1 MKKFRFYALLSIFVV
16 FVLSSCN
23 NYFNE
28 TAYYADVNTPVS
40 SESTKTITITATSEE
55 NIVNFAAPSASARTL
70 LPAAIGASD
79 LKFYIGAKKAGDSV
93 YGTFAEVTFTATGGS
108 TTTGTITATYDLASY
123 EFKLYA
129 LPSATT
135 VAENQLSDSTL
146 KGLAILAAYAAA
158 DLRYNDSVNFYLSS
172 NSLTNNGTFD
182 IGITS
187 SWQIPTGY
195 SVKVGVYGV
204 DTNTLVYPSDA
215 TGEREIST
223 GGAKINAIGASSFKN
238 ETGMAPG
245 NYNLV
250 IKIIASPTR
259 TYTYSESLIILPGR
273 KTGGTIDLPNII
285 DYPPTQPASFIAG
298 YAKPLTSDQ
307 DYYTVDFAWTDTSY
321 CERGFQLEILLAD
334 KDQNTFFT
342 TPKTDK
348 EWDDL
353 MNTTLSLD
361 ATKKAASKTDWRNG
375 FDTNLL
381 VLNKKNFQTYVNTIT
396 DGTGSL
402 YMNGKHLSMKF
413 PLEHRFVARIC
424 AENDVGQSAYTYL
437 DLHQNTTTAC
447 TAGTEL
453 KNGLGYTTLTPQTT
467 SSAVSLASGCAKFDD
482 DVTSI
487 NLYRI
492 KYYLSGGT
500 FADAAET
507 LTAAEMPNIITY
519 HSQHNAMDMDSGSP
533 KAEAS
538 TSKTAIL
545 TPNSKAATTSPVASA
560 VNVTKNTYLDT
571 TGTEQTEK
579 YLQLKNGDLY
589 WLKWTIDSAGGSDY
603 PTTETTID
611 TKKYNTP
618 NVYTGYE
625 NLQLFAIYN
634 ETTDVVAGVEIE
646 NATSF
651 ELGKKDILIRLNKSG
666 GADVTGTHIK
676 NPEDPATY
684 KLSDIKNDGVLDISS
699 SGENAVREILLTK
712 NTTTCYAYDNMH
724 LIVTRNVDNVV
735 QVDQDIDPTS
745 SGWKIDVSKYKTG
758 KYVFAIT
765 ASTRNM
771 PNVTYRINS
780 IINITQ

>member
-70 LPAAIGASD
+70 LPATIGASD

-93 YGTFAEVTFTATGGS
+93 YGTFAEVTFTATGAS

-204 DTNTLVYPSDA
+204 DTNTLVYPSSA
-215 TGEREIST
+215 AGEREIST
-223 GGAKINAIGASSFKN
+223 GGDKIKATGDSSFKN
-238 ETGMAPG
+238 LDGMTPG

-250 IKIIASPTR
+250 IKIISPAKK

-273 KTGGTIDLPNII
+273 KTEGTIDLPNII

-321 CERGFQLEILLAD
+321 CERGFRLEILLAD

-342 TPKTDK
+342 TPKTDD
-348 EWDDL
+348 EWNTL

-361 ATKKAASKTDWRNG
+361 ATKKAESTTYWRNG

-381 VLNKKNFQTYVNTIT
+381 VLNKSNFQTYVNTIT

-437 DLHQNTTTAC
+437 DLHKDATTAC

-467 SSAVSLASGCAKFDD
+467 STAVPLAGGCAKFDD

-492 KYYLSGGT
+492 KYYLSNGT
-500 FADAAET
+500 FADAEGT

-519 HSQHNAMDMDSGSP
+519 HSQHNAMVDGKL

-545 TPNSKAATTSPVASA
+545 TPNSKAATAADAGDGVTA
-560 VNVTKNTYLDT
+560 TKNTYLDT
-571 TGTEQTEK
+571 TGKEQKDK

-618 NVYTGYE
+618 SVYTGYE

-666 GADVTGTHIK
+666 GDDVTSTYITGSGT
-676 NPEDPATY
+676 PTTY
-684 KLSDIKNDGVLDISS
+684 KLSDITDDGVLTISS
-699 SGENAVREILLTK
+699 ANENAVREILLTK

-724 LIVTRNVDNVV
+724 LIVTRNVDNAVL
-735 QVDQDIDPTS
+735 VDQDIDPTS
-745 SGWKIDVSKYKTG
+745 SGWKINVSNYRTG

>member
-1 MKKFRFYALLSIFVV
+1 
-16 FVLSSCN
+16 
-23 NYFNE
+23 
-28 TAYYADVNTPVS
+28 
-40 SESTKTITITATSEE
+40 
-55 NIVNFAAPSASARTL
+55 
-70 LPAAIGASD
+70 
-79 LKFYIGAKKAGDSV
+79 
-93 YGTFAEVTFTATGGS
+93 
-108 TTTGTITATYDLASY
+108 
-123 EFKLYA
+123 
-129 LPSATT
+129 
-135 VAENQLSDSTL
+135 
-146 KGLAILAAYAAA
+146 
-158 DLRYNDSVNFYLSS
+158 
-172 NSLTNNGTFD
+172 
-182 IGITS
+182 
-187 SWQIPTGY
+187 
-195 SVKVGVYGV
+195 
-204 DTNTLVYPSDA
+204 
-215 TGEREIST
+215 
-223 GGAKINAIGASSFKN
+223 
-238 ETGMAPG
+238 MAPG

-285 DYPPTQPASFIAG
+285 DYRPTQPASFIAG

-321 CERGFQLEILLAD
+321 CERGFRLEILLAD
-334 KDQNTFFT
+334 KDQNTFFV
-342 TPKTDK
+342 TPKTDA

-361 ATKKAASKTDWRNG
+361 AAKKQASTTDWRNG

-381 VLNKKNFQTYVNTIT
+381 VLNKSNFQTYVNTIT

-424 AENDVGQSAYTYL
+424 AENDVGKSAYTYL
-437 DLHQNTTTAC
+437 DLHKDATTAC

-453 KNGLGYTTLTPQTT
+453 TNGLGYTTLTPQTS
-467 SSAVSLASGCAKFDD
+467 SSAVYLAGGCAKFDD

-500 FADAAET
+500 FADAAGT
-507 LTAAEMPNIITY
+507 LAATEMPNIITY
-519 HSQHNAMDMDSGSP
+519 HSQHNTMDSGSP

-545 TPNSKAATTSPVASA
+545 TPNSKAATTSPVAPA

-651 ELGKKDILIRLNKSG
+651 ELAKEDILIRLNKSG
-666 GADVTGTHIK
+666 GDDVTGTYMTGSG
-676 NPEDPATY
+676 DPATF
-684 KLSDIKNDGVLDISS
+684 KLSDITNDGVLNISS

-735 QVDQDIDPTS
+735 LVDQDIDPTS
-745 SGWKIDVSKYKTG
+745 SGWKINVSNYRTG

>member
-70 LPAAIGASD
+70 LPATIGASD

-93 YGTFAEVTFTATGGS
+93 YGTFAEVTFTATGAS

-129 LPSATT
+129 LPSTTT
-135 VAENQLSDSTL
+135 VADNQLSDSTL

-187 SWQIPTGY
+187 SWQIPAGY

-223 GGAKINAIGASSFKN
+223 GGAKINATGASSFKN

-273 KTGGTIDLPNII
+273 KTVGTIDLPNII
-285 DYPPTQPASFIAG
+285 DYRPTQPASFIAG

-342 TPKTDK
+342 TPKTDE

-361 ATKKAASKTDWRNG
+361 AAKKQASTTDWRNG

-381 VLNKKNFQTYVNTIT
+381 VLNKSNFQTYVNTIT
-396 DGTGSL
+396 D
-402 YMNGKHLSMKF
+402 
-413 PLEHRFVARIC
+413 
-424 AENDVGQSAYTYL
+424 
-437 DLHQNTTTAC
+437 
-447 TAGTEL
+447 
-453 KNGLGYTTLTPQTT
+453 
-467 SSAVSLASGCAKFDD
+467 
-482 DVTSI
+482 
-487 NLYRI
+487 
-492 KYYLSGGT
+492 
-500 FADAAET
+500 
-507 LTAAEMPNIITY
+507 
-519 HSQHNAMDMDSGSP
+519 
-533 KAEAS
+533 
-538 TSKTAIL
+538 
-545 TPNSKAATTSPVASA
+545 
-560 VNVTKNTYLDT
+560 
-571 TGTEQTEK
+571 
-579 YLQLKNGDLY
+579 
-589 WLKWTIDSAGGSDY
+589 
-603 PTTETTID
+603 
-611 TKKYNTP
+611 
-618 NVYTGYE
+618 
-625 NLQLFAIYN
+625 
-634 ETTDVVAGVEIE
+634 
-646 NATSF
+646 
-651 ELGKKDILIRLNKSG
+651 
-666 GADVTGTHIK
+666 
-676 NPEDPATY
+676 
-684 KLSDIKNDGVLDISS
+684 
-699 SGENAVREILLTK
+699 
-712 NTTTCYAYDNMH
+712 
-724 LIVTRNVDNVV
+724 
-735 QVDQDIDPTS
+735 
-745 SGWKIDVSKYKTG
+745 
-758 KYVFAIT
+758 
-765 ASTRNM
+765 
-771 PNVTYRINS
+771 
-780 IINITQ
+780 

>member
-93 YGTFAEVTFTATGGS
+93 YGTFAEVTFTATGAS

-129 LPSATT
+129 LPSGTT

-223 GGAKINAIGASSFKN
+223 GGAKINATGASSFKN

-250 IKIIASPTR
+250 IKIISPATM

-273 KTGGTIDLPNII
+273 KTVGTIDLPNII

-342 TPKTDK
+342 TPKTDE
-348 EWDDL
+348 EWNTL

-361 ATKKAASKTDWRNG
+361 ATKKQASTTDWRNG

-437 DLHQNTTTAC
+437 DLHQTKTTAC
-447 TAGTEL
+447 TAGTKIE
-453 KNGLGYTTLTPQTT
+453 NGLGYTALTPQTT
-467 SSAVSLASGCAKFDD
+467 SSEVSLASGCAKFDD

-500 FADAAET
+500 FADAAGT
-507 LTAAEMPNIITY
+507 LAATAMPNIITY
-519 HSQHNAMDMDSGSP
+519 HSQHNDMDSGSP

-571 TGTEQTEK
+571 TGTEQTEQ

-589 WLKWTIDSAGGSDY
+589 WLKWTIDSAGGTDY
-603 PTTETTID
+603 PTTEKTIE
-611 TKKYNTP
+611 TKKYNIP

-651 ELGKKDILIRLNKSG
+651 ELAKKDILIRLNKSG
-666 GADVTGTHIK
+666 GDEVTGTYMTGSGT
-676 NPEDPATY
+676 PTTY
-684 KLSDIKNDGVLDISS
+684 KLSDIPNDGVLNISS
-699 SGENAVREILLTK
+699 SSEKAVREILLTK

-735 QVDQDIDPTS
+735 LVDQDIDPTS
-745 SGWKIDVSKYKTG
+745 SGWKINVSNYRTG

>member
-28 TAYYADVNTPVS
+28 TAYYAHVNTPVS

-93 YGTFAEVTFTATGGS
+93 YGTFAEVTFTATGSS

-129 LPSATT
+129 LPSATP

-187 SWQIPTGY
+187 SWQIPAGY

-204 DTNTLVYPSDA
+204 DTNTLVYPSSA
-215 TGEREIST
+215 AGEREIST
-223 GGAKINAIGASSFKN
+223 GGEQIKATGDSSFKN
-238 ETGMAPG
+238 LDGMAPG

-250 IKIIASPTR
+250 IKIIASAKM

-273 KTGGTIDLPNII
+273 KTEGTIELPNII

-321 CERGFQLEILLAD
+321 CERGFRLEILLAD

-361 ATKKAASKTDWRNG
+361 ANKKAESPTDWRNG

-437 DLHQNTTTAC
+437 DLHQNATTAC
-447 TAGTEL
+447 TAGTKIE
-453 KNGLGYTTLTPQTT
+453 KGLGYTDLTPQTT
-467 SSAVSLASGCAKFDD
+467 STEVSLASGCSKFDE

-507 LTAAEMPNIITY
+507 LAATAMPNIITY
-519 HSQHNAMDMDSGSP
+519 HSQHNAMVDGKL
-533 KAEAS
+533 KADAS

-545 TPNSKAATTSPVASA
+545 TPNSKAATTSPVAPA

-571 TGTEQTEK
+571 TGTEQK
-579 YLQLKNGDLY
+579 DKCLQLKNGDLY

-618 NVYTGYE
+618 SVYTGYE

-666 GADVTGTHIK
+666 GDEVTGTYMK
-676 NPEDPATY
+676 GSGDPATF
-684 KLSDIKNDGVLDISS
+684 KLSDITNDGVLNISS

-735 QVDQDIDPTS
+735 LVDQDIDPTS
-745 SGWKIDVSKYKTG
+745 SGWKINVSNYRTG

>member
-70 LPAAIGASD
+70 LPATIGASD

-93 YGTFAEVTFTATGGS
+93 YGTFDDVTFTATGSS

-129 LPSATT
+129 LPSGTT

-223 GGAKINAIGASSFKN
+223 GGAKINATGASSFKN

-250 IKIIASPTR
+250 IKIIAPATK

-273 KTGGTIDLPNII
+273 KTVGTIDLPNII

-342 TPKTDK
+342 TPKTDE

-361 ATKKAASKTDWRNG
+361 AAKKAASTTNWRNG

-381 VLNKKNFQTYVNTIT
+381 VLNKSNFQTYVNTIT

-424 AENDVGQSAYTYL
+424 AENDVGKSSYTYL
-437 DLHQNTTTAC
+437 DLHKDATTAC
-447 TAGTEL
+447 TAGTKIE
-453 KNGLGYTTLTPQTT
+453 NGLGYTALTPQTS

-500 FADAAET
+500 FADAAGT

-519 HSQHNAMDMDSGSP
+519 HSQHNAMDSGKP

-545 TPNSKAATTSPVASA
+545 TPNSKAATTSPAAAA

-571 TGTEQTEK
+571 TGTEQTDI

-589 WLKWTIDSAGGSDY
+589 WLKWTIDSAGGTDY
-603 PTTETTID
+603 PTTEKTID

-651 ELGKKDILIRLNKSG
+651 ELAKEDILIRLNKSG
-666 GADVTGTHIK
+666 GDDVTSTYMTASGT
-676 NPEDPATY
+676 PTTY
-684 KLSDIKNDGVLDISS
+684 KLSDITDDGVLTISS
-699 SGENAVREILLTK
+699 ANENAVREIVLTK

-724 LIVTRNVDNVV
+724 LTVTRNVDNVV
-735 QVDQDIDPTS
+735 LVDQDIDPTS
-745 SGWKIDVSKYKTG
+745 SGWKINVSNYRTG

>member
-70 LPAAIGASD
+70 LPATIGASD

-93 YGTFAEVTFTATGGS
+93 YGTFAEVTFTATGAS

-129 LPSATT
+129 LPSATP

-187 SWQIPTGY
+187 SWQIPAGY

-204 DTNTLVYPSDA
+204 DTNTLVYPSSA
-215 TGEREIST
+215 AGEREIST
-223 GGAKINAIGASSFKN
+223 GGEQIKATGDSSFKN
-238 ETGMAPG
+238 LDGMAPG

-250 IKIIASPTR
+250 IKIIASAKM

-273 KTGGTIDLPNII
+273 KTEGTIELPNII

-342 TPKTDK
+342 TPKTDE
-348 EWDDL
+348 EWNTL

-361 ATKKAASKTDWRNG
+361 ATKKQASTTDWRNG

-381 VLNKKNFQTYVNTIT
+381 VLNKSNFQTYVNTIT

-437 DLHQNTTTAC
+437 DLHQNATTAC
-447 TAGTEL
+447 TAGTKIE
-453 KNGLGYTTLTPQTT
+453 KGLGYTDLTPQTT
-467 SSAVSLASGCAKFDD
+467 SSEVPLAGGCAKFDD

-500 FADAAET
+500 FADAEGT
-507 LTAAEMPNIITY
+507 LTAAKMPNIITY
-519 HSQHNAMDMDSGSP
+519 HSQHNAMVDGKL

-545 TPNSKAATTSPVASA
+545 TPNSKAATAADAGDA
-560 VNVTKNTYLDT
+560 VTVTKNTYFDT
-571 TGTEQTEK
+571 TGAEQK
-579 YLQLKNGDLY
+579 DIYLQLKNGDLY

-618 NVYTGYE
+618 SVYTGYE

-666 GADVTGTHIK
+666 GDEVTGTYMTGSG
-676 NPEDPATY
+676 DPATF
-684 KLSDIKNDGVLDISS
+684 KLSDIKNDGVLNISS
-699 SGENAVREILLTK
+699 SGEKAVREILLTK

-735 QVDQDIDPTS
+735 LVDQDIDPTS
-745 SGWKIDVSKYKTG
+745 SGWKINVSNYRTG

>member
-93 YGTFAEVTFTATGGS
+93 YGTFAEVTFTATGAS

-129 LPSATT
+129 LPSGTT

-223 GGAKINAIGASSFKN
+223 GGATIKATGASSFKN

-250 IKIIASPTR
+250 IKIISPATM

-273 KTGGTIDLPNII
+273 KTVGTIDLPNII

-321 CERGFQLEILLAD
+321 CERGFRLEILLAD

-342 TPKTDK
+342 TPKTDE
-348 EWDDL
+348 EWKAL
-353 MNTTLSLD
+353 MDTTLSLD
-361 ATKKAASKTDWRNG
+361 AAKTQASTTDWRNG

-381 VLNKKNFQTYVNTIT
+381 VLNKSNFQTYVNTIT

-437 DLHQNTTTAC
+437 DLHQNATTAC
-447 TAGTEL
+447 TAGTKIE
-453 KNGLGYTTLTPQTT
+453 KGLGYTDLTPQTT
-467 SSAVSLASGCAKFDD
+467 STAVPLAGGCAKFDD

-507 LTAAEMPNIITY
+507 LAATAMPNIITY
-519 HSQHNAMDMDSGSP
+519 HSQHNAMVDGKL

-545 TPNSKAATTSPVASA
+545 TPNSKAATTSPVAPA

-571 TGTEQTEK
+571 TGAEQK
-579 YLQLKNGDLY
+579 DIYLQLKNGDLY

-618 NVYTGYE
+618 SVYTGYE

-651 ELGKKDILIRLNKSG
+651 ELAKEDILIRLNKSG
-666 GADVTGTHIK
+666 GDEVTGTYMTGSG
-676 NPEDPATY
+676 DPATF
-684 KLSDIKNDGVLDISS
+684 KLSDITNDGVLNISS
-699 SGENAVREILLTK
+699 SSEKAVREIILTK

-735 QVDQDIDPTS
+735 LVDQDIDPTS
-745 SGWKIDVSKYKTG
+745 SGWKINVSNYRTG

>member
-79 LKFYIGAKKAGDSV
+79 LQFYIGAKKAGDSV
-93 YGTFAEVTFTATGGS
+93 YGTFVKVTFTATGSS

-129 LPSATT
+129 LPSATP

-146 KGLAILAAYAAA
+146 NGLAILAAYAAA

-172 NSLTNNGTFD
+172 NSLNNNGTFD

-223 GGAKINAIGASSFKN
+223 GGAKINATGASSFKN

-321 CERGFQLEILLAD
+321 CERGFRLEILLAD

-342 TPKTDK
+342 TPKTDE
-348 EWDDL
+348 EWKDL
-353 MNTTLSLD
+353 MDTTLSLHS
-361 ATKKAASKTDWRNG
+361 AKKAASTTDWKNG

-381 VLNKKNFQTYVNTIT
+381 VLNKSNFQTYVNTIT

-437 DLHQNTTTAC
+437 DLHQTATTAC

-453 KNGLGYTTLTPQTT
+453 TNGLGYTTLTPQTS
-467 SSAVSLASGCAKFDD
+467 SSAVSLASGCSKFDD

-492 KYYLSGGT
+492 KYYLSNGT
-500 FADAAET
+500 FADAEGT
-507 LTAAEMPNIITY
+507 LAATAMPNIITY
-519 HSQHNAMDMDSGSP
+519 HSQHNAMDSGSP

-545 TPNSKAATTSPVASA
+545 TPNSKAATAVDAGDA

-571 TGTEQTEK
+571 TGTEQKDK

-611 TKKYNTP
+611 SKKYNTP

-634 ETTDVVAGVEIE
+634 EKTDVVAGVEIE

-651 ELGKKDILIRLNKSG
+651 ELAKEDILIRLNKSG
-666 GADVTGTHIK
+666 GDDVTSTYLTGSGT
-676 NPEDPATY
+676 PTTF
-684 KLSDIKNDGVLDISS
+684 KLSDITNDGVLNISS

-735 QVDQDIDPTS
+735 LVDQDIDPTS
-745 SGWKIDVSKYKTG
+745 SGWKINVSNYRTG

>member
-70 LPAAIGASD
+70 LPATIGASD
-79 LKFYIGAKKAGDSV
+79 LQFYIGAKKAGDSV
-93 YGTFAEVTFTATGGS
+93 YGTFAKVTFAPKDAS

-223 GGAKINAIGASSFKN
+223 GGAEINATGASSFKN

-342 TPKTDK
+342 TPKTDE
-348 EWDDL
+348 EWNTL

-361 ATKKAASKTDWRNG
+361 AAKKQASTTDWRNG

-381 VLNKKNFQTYVNTIT
+381 VLNKSNFQTYVNTIT

-424 AENDVGQSAYTYL
+424 AENDVGKSAYTYL
-437 DLHQNTTTAC
+437 DLHQTKTTAC
-447 TAGTEL
+447 TAGTKIE
-453 KNGLGYTTLTPQTT
+453 NGLGYTALTPQT
-467 SSAVSLASGCAKFDD
+467 SSSEVSLASGCAKFDD

-507 LTAAEMPNIITY
+507 LAATAMPNIITY
-519 HSQHNAMDMDSGSP
+519 HSQHNAMVDGKL

-545 TPNSKAATTSPVASA
+545 TPNSKAATTSPVAPA

-571 TGTEQTEK
+571 TGTEQTDK

-603 PTTETTID
+603 PTTASTEAPT
-611 TKKYNTP
+611 YNIP

-666 GADVTGTHIK
+666 GDEVTGTYMTGSG
-676 NPEDPATY
+676 EPATF
-684 KLSDIKNDGVLDISS
+684 KLSDITNDGVLNISS

-735 QVDQDIDPTS
+735 LVDQDIDPTS
-745 SGWKIDVSKYKTG
+745 SGWKINVSNYRTG

>member
-70 LPAAIGASD
+70 LPATIGASD

-93 YGTFAEVTFTATGGS
+93 YGTFVEVTFTATGSS

-129 LPSATT
+129 LPSATP

-204 DTNTLVYPSDA
+204 DTNTLVYPSSA
-215 TGEREIST
+215 AGEREIST
-223 GGAKINAIGASSFKN
+223 GGEQIKATGDSSFKN
-238 ETGMAPG
+238 LDGMAPG

-250 IKIIASPTR
+250 IKIIASAKM

-273 KTGGTIDLPNII
+273 KTEGTIELPNII

-321 CERGFQLEILLAD
+321 CERGFRLEILLAD

-342 TPKTDK
+342 TPKTDD
-348 EWDDL
+348 EWNTL

-361 ATKKAASKTDWRNG
+361 ANKKAESPTDWRNG

-381 VLNKKNFQTYVNTIT
+381 VLDKSNFQTYVNTIT

-437 DLHQNTTTAC
+437 DLHQDKTTAC
-447 TAGTEL
+447 TAGTKIE
-453 KNGLGYTTLTPQTT
+453 NGLGYTALTPQTS
-467 SSAVSLASGCAKFDD
+467 SSAVPLASGCAKFDD

-500 FADAAET
+500 FADAAGT
-507 LTAAEMPNIITY
+507 LAATAMPNIITY
-519 HSQHNAMDMDSGSP
+519 HSQHNAIDSGSP

-571 TGTEQTEK
+571 TGTKQTDK

-611 TKKYNTP
+611 TKKYNIP

-634 ETTDVVAGVEIE
+634 EKTDVVAGVEIE

-651 ELGKKDILIRLNKSG
+651 ELAKKDILIRLNKSG
-666 GADVTGTHIK
+666 GDDVTSTYMTGSGT
-676 NPEDPATY
+676 PTTY
-684 KLSDIKNDGVLDISS
+684 KLSDIPNDGVLNISS
-699 SGENAVREILLTK
+699 SSENAVREILLTK

-735 QVDQDIDPTS
+735 LVDQDIDPTS
-745 SGWKIDVSKYKTG
+745 SGWKINVSNYRTG

>member
-1 MKKFRFYALLSIFVV
+1 MKKIRFYALLSIFVV

-93 YGTFAEVTFTATGGS
+93 YGTFAEVTFTATGAS

-129 LPSATT
+129 LPSGTT

-223 GGAKINAIGASSFKN
+223 GGATINATGASSFKN

-250 IKIIASPTR
+250 IKIISPATM

-273 KTGGTIDLPNII
+273 KTVGTIDLPNII

-321 CERGFQLEILLAD
+321 CERGFRLEILLAD

-342 TPKTDK
+342 TPKTDE
-348 EWDDL
+348 EWKAL
-353 MNTTLSLD
+353 MDTTLSLD
-361 ATKKAASKTDWRNG
+361 AAKTQASTTDWRNG

-381 VLNKKNFQTYVNTIT
+381 VLNKSNFQTYVNTIT

-437 DLHQNTTTAC
+437 DLHQNATTAC
-447 TAGTEL
+447 TAGTKIE
-453 KNGLGYTTLTPQTT
+453 KGLGYTDLTPQTT
-467 SSAVSLASGCAKFDD
+467 STAVPLAGGCAKFDD

-507 LTAAEMPNIITY
+507 LAATAMPNIITY
-519 HSQHNAMDMDSGSP
+519 HSQHNAMVDG
-533 KAEAS
+533 KLTAEAS

-545 TPNSKAATTSPVASA
+545 TPNSKAATTSPVAPA

-571 TGTEQTEK
+571 TGAEQK
-579 YLQLKNGDLY
+579 DIYLQLKNGDLY

-618 NVYTGYE
+618 SVYTGYE

-651 ELGKKDILIRLNKSG
+651 ELAKEDILIRLNKSG
-666 GADVTGTHIK
+666 GDEVTGTYMTGSG
-676 NPEDPATY
+676 DPATF
-684 KLSDIKNDGVLDISS
+684 KLSDITNDGVLNISS
-699 SGENAVREILLTK
+699 SSEKAVREILLTK

-735 QVDQDIDPTS
+735 LVDQDIDPTS
-745 SGWKIDVSKYKTG
+745 SGWKINVSNYRTG

>member
-70 LPAAIGASD
+70 LPASIGAGD
-79 LKFYIGAKKAGDSV
+79 LKFYIGAKKVGASA
-93 YGTFAEVTFTATGGS
+93 YGTFAEVTFTPTGSS

-135 VAENQLSDSTL
+135 VTAEQLSDSTL

-187 SWQIPTGY
+187 SWQIPAGY
-195 SVKVGVYGV
+195 RVTVGVYGV
-204 DTNTLVYPSDA
+204 DTNTLVYPSSS

-223 GGAKINAIGASSFKN
+223 GGAVINATGTSSFKN
-238 ETGMAPG
+238 VDGMAPG

-250 IKIIASPTR
+250 IKIIASATK

-273 KTGGTIDLPNII
+273 KTEGTIDLPNII

-342 TPKTDK
+342 TPKTDT
-348 EWDDL
+348 EWDTL
-353 MNTTLSLD
+353 MDTTLSLD
-361 ATKKAASKTDWRNG
+361 AAKKAASTTNWRNG

-381 VLNKKNFQTYVNTIT
+381 VLNKSNFQTYANTIT

-424 AENDVGQSAYTYL
+424 AENDVGKSAYTYL
-437 DLHQNTTTAC
+437 DLHQTATTAC
-447 TAGTEL
+447 TAGTAL
-453 KNGLGYTTLTPQTT
+453 SDGLGYTTLTPQTT
-467 SSAVSLASGCAKFDD
+467 SSAVSLASGCSKFDD

-500 FADAAET
+500 FADAEGT
-507 LTAAEMPNIITY
+507 LAASAMPNIITY
-519 HSQHNAMDMDSGSP
+519 HSQHNAIVSSAP
-533 KAEAS
+533 TAAAS

-545 TPNSKAATTSPVASA
+545 TPNSKAATTSPAAAA
-560 VNVTKNTYLDT
+560 VTVTKNTYLDT
-571 TGTEQTEK
+571 TGTEQSDK

-589 WLKWTIDSAGGSDY
+589 WLKWTIDSAGGTDY
-603 PTTETTID
+603 PTTASTT
-611 TKKYNTP
+611 TPTYNIP

-651 ELGKKDILIRLNKSG
+651 ELEKEDILIRLNKSG
-666 GADVTGTHIK
+666 GTDVTSTYMTGSG
-676 NPEDPATY
+676 DPATY
-684 KLSDIKNDGVLDISS
+684 KLSDITNDGVLNISS
-699 SGENAVREILLTK
+699 SGDDAVIGIVLTK

-724 LIVTRNVDNVV
+724 LVVTRNVDNVV
-735 QVDQDIDPTS
+735 LVDQDITPTS
-745 SGWKIDVSKYKTG
+745 SSWEINVSNYRTG
-758 KYVFAIT
+758 KYIFAIT

>member
-70 LPAAIGASD
+70 LPATIGASD

-93 YGTFAEVTFTATGGS
+93 YGTFAEVTFTATGSS

-129 LPSATT
+129 LPSATP

-187 SWQIPTGY
+187 SWQIPAGY

-204 DTNTLVYPSDA
+204 DTNTLVYPSSA
-215 TGEREIST
+215 AGEREIST
-223 GGAKINAIGASSFKN
+223 GGEQIKATGDSSFKN
-238 ETGMAPG
+238 LDGMAPG

-250 IKIIASPTR
+250 IKIIASAKM

-273 KTGGTIDLPNII
+273 KTEGTIELPNII

-361 ATKKAASKTDWRNG
+361 ANKKAESPTDWRNG

-437 DLHQNTTTAC
+437 DLHQTKTTAC
-447 TAGTEL
+447 TAGTKIE
-453 KNGLGYTTLTPQTT
+453 NGLGYTALTPQTT
-467 SSAVSLASGCAKFDD
+467 STEVSLASGCAKFDD

-500 FADAAET
+500 FADAAGT
-507 LTAAEMPNIITY
+507 LAATAMPNIITY
-519 HSQHNAMDMDSGSP
+519 HSQHNAMVGGKL

-571 TGTEQTEK
+571 TGTEQK
-579 YLQLKNGDLY
+579 DIYLQLKNGDLY
-589 WLKWTIDSAGGSDY
+589 WLKWTIDSAGGTDY

-618 NVYTGYE
+618 SVYTGYE

-651 ELGKKDILIRLNKSG
+651 ELAKEDILIRLNKSG
-666 GADVTGTHIK
+666 GDEVTGTYMTGSG
-676 NPEDPATY
+676 NPATF
-684 KLSDIKNDGVLDISS
+684 KLSDITNDGVLNISS
-699 SGENAVREILLTK
+699 SSEKAVREILLTK

-735 QVDQDIDPTS
+735 LVDQDIDPTS
-745 SGWKIDVSKYKTG
+745 SGWKINVSNYRTG

>member
-93 YGTFAEVTFTATGGS
+93 YGTFAEVTFTATGAS

-129 LPSATT
+129 LPSTTT

-187 SWQIPTGY
+187 SWQIPAGY

-204 DTNTLVYPSDA
+204 DTNTLVYPSSA
-215 TGEREIST
+215 AGEREIST
-223 GGAKINAIGASSFKN
+223 GGATINATGASSFKN

-250 IKIIASPTR
+250 IKIISPAKK

-273 KTGGTIDLPNII
+273 KTVGTIDLPNII

-342 TPKTDK
+342 TPKTDE
-348 EWDDL
+348 EWNTL

-361 ATKKAASKTDWRNG
+361 ATKKAASETDWRNG

-381 VLNKKNFQTYVNTIT
+381 VLNKSNFQTYVNTIT

-424 AENDVGQSAYTYL
+424 AENDVGKSAYTYL
-437 DLHQNTTTAC
+437 DLHKDATTAC
-447 TAGTEL
+447 SAGTEL
-453 KNGLGYTTLTPQTT
+453 KDGLGYTTLTPQTT
-467 SSAVSLASGCAKFDD
+467 SSVVSLASGCSKFDE

-492 KYYLSGGT
+492 KYYLSNGT
-500 FADAAET
+500 FADAEGT
-507 LTAAEMPNIITY
+507 LAATAMPNIITY
-519 HSQHNAMDMDSGSP
+519 HSQHNAMDMDSSSP

-545 TPNSKAATTSPVASA
+545 TPNSKAATTSPVANA
-560 VNVTKNTYLDT
+560 ITVTKNTYLDT
-571 TGTEQTEK
+571 TGTEQKDK

-589 WLKWTIDSAGGSDY
+589 WLKWTIDSAGGTDY
-603 PTTETTID
+603 PTTASTEAPT
-611 TKKYNTP
+611 YNIP

-666 GADVTGTHIK
+666 GDEVTGTYMTGSG
-676 NPEDPATY
+676 DPATY
-684 KLSDIKNDGVLDISS
+684 KLSDIKNDGVLNISS
-699 SGENAVREILLTK
+699 ANENAVREILLTK

-735 QVDQDIDPTS
+735 LVDKDIDPTI
-745 SGWKIDVSKYKTG
+745 SGWKIDVSNYRTG

>member
-70 LPAAIGASD
+70 LPATIGASD

-93 YGTFAEVTFTATGGS
+93 YGTFAEVTFTATGAS

-204 DTNTLVYPSDA
+204 DTNTLVYPSSA
-215 TGEREIST
+215 AGEREIST
-223 GGAKINAIGASSFKN
+223 GGDKIKATGDSSFKN
-238 ETGMAPG
+238 LDGMTPG

-250 IKIIASPTR
+250 IKIISPAKK

-273 KTGGTIDLPNII
+273 KTEGTIDLPNII

-321 CERGFQLEILLAD
+321 CERGFRLEILLAD

-342 TPKTDK
+342 TPKTDD
-348 EWDDL
+348 EWNTL

-361 ATKKAASKTDWRNG
+361 ATKKAESTTYWRNG

-381 VLNKKNFQTYVNTIT
+381 VLNKSNFQTYVNTIT

-437 DLHQNTTTAC
+437 DLHKDATTAC

-467 SSAVSLASGCAKFDD
+467 STAVPLAGGCAKFDD

-492 KYYLSGGT
+492 KYYLSNGT
-500 FADAAET
+500 FADAEGT

-519 HSQHNAMDMDSGSP
+519 HSQHNAMVDGKL

-545 TPNSKAATTSPVASA
+545 TPNSKAATAADAGDGVTA
-560 VNVTKNTYLDT
+560 TKNTYLDT
-571 TGTEQTEK
+571 TGKEQKDK

-618 NVYTGYE
+618 SVYTGYE

-666 GADVTGTHIK
+666 GDDVTSTYITGSGT
-676 NPEDPATY
+676 PTTY
-684 KLSDIKNDGVLDISS
+684 KLSDITDDGVLTISS
-699 SGENAVREILLTK
+699 ANENAVREILLTK

>member
-1 MKKFRFYALLSIFVV
+1 M
-16 FVLSSCN
+16 
-23 NYFNE
+23 
-28 TAYYADVNTPVS
+28 T
-40 SESTKTITITATSEE
+40 
-55 NIVNFAAPSASARTL
+55 
-70 LPAAIGASD
+70 
-79 LKFYIGAKKAGDSV
+79 
-93 YGTFAEVTFTATGGS
+93 
-108 TTTGTITATYDLASY
+108 
-123 EFKLYA
+123 
-129 LPSATT
+129 
-135 VAENQLSDSTL
+135 
-146 KGLAILAAYAAA
+146 
-158 DLRYNDSVNFYLSS
+158 
-172 NSLTNNGTFD
+172 
-182 IGITS
+182 
-187 SWQIPTGY
+187 
-195 SVKVGVYGV
+195 
-204 DTNTLVYPSDA
+204 
-215 TGEREIST
+215 
-223 GGAKINAIGASSFKN
+223 
-238 ETGMAPG
+238 PG

-250 IKIIASPTR
+250 IKIISPAKK

-273 KTGGTIDLPNII
+273 KTEGTIDLPNII

-321 CERGFQLEILLAD
+321 CERGFRLEILLAD

-342 TPKTDK
+342 TPKTDD
-348 EWDDL
+348 EWNTL

-361 ATKKAASKTDWRNG
+361 ATKKAESTTYWRNG

-381 VLNKKNFQTYVNTIT
+381 VLNKSNFQTYVNTIT

-437 DLHQNTTTAC
+437 DLHKDATTAC

-467 SSAVSLASGCAKFDD
+467 STAVPLAGGCAKFDD

-492 KYYLSGGT
+492 KYYLSNGT
-500 FADAAET
+500 FADAEGT

-519 HSQHNAMDMDSGSP
+519 HSQHNAMVDGKL

-545 TPNSKAATTSPVASA
+545 TPNSKAATAADAGDGVTA
-560 VNVTKNTYLDT
+560 TKNTYLDT
-571 TGTEQTEK
+571 TGKEQKDK

-618 NVYTGYE
+618 SVYTGYE

-634 ETTDVVAGVEIE
+634 EKTDVVAGVEIE

-666 GADVTGTHIK
+666 GDDVTSTYITGSGT
-676 NPEDPATY
+676 PTTY
-684 KLSDIKNDGVLDISS
+684 KLSDITDDGVLTISS
-699 SGENAVREILLTK
+699 ANENAVREILLTK

-724 LIVTRNVDNVV
+724 LIVTRNVDNAVL
-735 QVDQDIDPTS
+735 VDQDIDPTS
-745 SGWKIDVSKYKTG
+745 SGWKINVSNYRTG

>member
-93 YGTFAEVTFTATGGS
+93 YGTFAEVTFTATGSS

-129 LPSATT
+129 LPSTTT
-135 VAENQLSDSTL
+135 VADNQLSDSTL
-146 KGLAILAAYAAA
+146 NGLAILAAYAAA

-172 NSLTNNGTFD
+172 NSLKNNGTFD

-223 GGAKINAIGASSFKN
+223 GGAKINATGASSFKN

-342 TPKTDK
+342 TPKTDE

-361 ATKKAASKTDWRNG
+361 AAKKPASTTDWRNG

-381 VLNKKNFQTYVNTIT
+381 VLNKSNFQTYVNTIT

-437 DLHQNTTTAC
+437 DLHQTATTAC

-453 KNGLGYTTLTPQTT
+453 TNGLGYTTLTPQTS
-467 SSAVSLASGCAKFDD
+467 SSAVPLASGCSKFDD

-492 KYYLSGGT
+492 KYYLSNGT
-500 FADAAET
+500 FADAEGT
-507 LTAAEMPNIITY
+507 LAATAMPNIITY
-519 HSQHNAMDMDSGSP
+519 HSQHNAMDEGKP

-545 TPNSKAATTSPVASA
+545 TPNSKAATTSPVESA
-560 VNVTKNTYLDT
+560 VTVTKNTYFDT
-571 TGTEQTEK
+571 TGTEQKDK

-589 WLKWTIDSAGGSDY
+589 WLKWTIDSAGGTDY
-603 PTTETTID
+603 PTTASTEAPT
-611 TKKYNTP
+611 YNIP

-651 ELGKKDILIRLNKSG
+651 ELGKEDILIRLNKSG
-666 GADVTGTHIK
+666 GDDVTSTHMKGSGT
-676 NPEDPATY
+676 PTTY
-684 KLSDIKNDGVLDISS
+684 KLSDITGDGVLTIPSS
-699 SGENAVREILLTK
+699 SENAVREILLTK

-724 LIVTRNVDNVV
+724 LIVTRNVDNTVL
-735 QVDQDIDPTS
+735 VDQDIDPTS
-745 SGWKIDVSKYKTG
+745 SGWKINVSNYRTG

>member
-70 LPAAIGASD
+70 LPATIGASD

-93 YGTFAEVTFTATGGS
+93 YGTFAEVTFTATGSS

-129 LPSATT
+129 LPSATP

-187 SWQIPTGY
+187 SWQIPAGY

-204 DTNTLVYPSDA
+204 DTNTLVYPSSA
-215 TGEREIST
+215 AGEREIST
-223 GGAKINAIGASSFKN
+223 GGATINATGASSFKN

-250 IKIIASPTR
+250 IKIIASAKM

-273 KTGGTIDLPNII
+273 KTEGTIELPNII

-321 CERGFQLEILLAD
+321 CERGFRLEILLAD

-342 TPKTDK
+342 TPKTDE
-348 EWDDL
+348 EWKAL
-353 MNTTLSLD
+353 MDTTLSLD
-361 ATKKAASKTDWRNG
+361 AAKTQASTTDWRNG

-381 VLNKKNFQTYVNTIT
+381 VLNKSNFQTYVNTIT

-437 DLHQNTTTAC
+437 DLHQNATTAC
-447 TAGTEL
+447 TAGTKIE
-453 KNGLGYTTLTPQTT
+453 NGLGYTALTPQTT
-467 SSAVSLASGCAKFDD
+467 STEVSLASGCSKFDE

-500 FADAAET
+500 FADAEGT
-507 LTAAEMPNIITY
+507 LTATAMPNIITY
-519 HSQHNAMDMDSGSP
+519 HSQHNAMVDGKL
-533 KAEAS
+533 KADAS

-545 TPNSKAATTSPVASA
+545 TPNSKAATTSPVAPA

-571 TGTEQTEK
+571 TGAEQK
-579 YLQLKNGDLY
+579 DIYLQLKNGDLY

-618 NVYTGYE
+618 SVYTGYE

-651 ELGKKDILIRLNKSG
+651 ELAKEDILIRLNKSG
-666 GADVTGTHIK
+666 GDEVTGTYMTGSG
-676 NPEDPATY
+676 DPATF
-684 KLSDIKNDGVLDISS
+684 KLSDITNDGVLNISS

-735 QVDQDIDPTS
+735 LVDQDIDPTS
-745 SGWKIDVSKYKTG
+745 SGWKINVSNYRTG

>member
-93 YGTFAEVTFTATGGS
+93 YGTFAEVTFTATGAS

-129 LPSATT
+129 LPSTTT
-135 VAENQLSDSTL
+135 VADNQLSDSTL

-223 GGAKINAIGASSFKN
+223 GGAVIKATGASSFKN

-250 IKIIASPTR
+250 IKIISPATK

-273 KTGGTIDLPNII
+273 KTVGTIDLPNII

-361 ATKKAASKTDWRNG
+361 SAKKAASTTDWRNG

-381 VLNKKNFQTYVNTIT
+381 VLNKSNFQTYVNTIT

-424 AENDVGQSAYTYL
+424 AVNDVGPSAYTYL
-437 DLHQNTTTAC
+437 DLHQNATTAC
-447 TAGTEL
+447 TAGTKIE
-453 KNGLGYTTLTPQTT
+453 NGLGYTALTPQTS

-500 FADAAET
+500 FADAAGT
-507 LTAAEMPNIITY
+507 LTATEMPNIITY
-519 HSQHNAMDMDSGSP
+519 HSQHNAIDSGSP

-545 TPNSKAATTSPVASA
+545 TPNSKAATAADAGDA
-560 VNVTKNTYLDT
+560 VTATQNTYLDT
-571 TGTEQTEK
+571 TGTEQKNK

-589 WLKWTIDSAGGSDY
+589 WLKWTIDSAGGTDY
-603 PTTETTID
+603 PTTETTIA

-651 ELGKKDILIRLNKSG
+651 ELAKEDILIRLNKSG
-666 GADVTGTHIK
+666 GDDVTGTYMTATG
-676 NPEDPATY
+676 DPLTY
-684 KLSDIKNDGVLDISS
+684 KLSDITDDGVLTISS
-699 SGENAVREILLTK
+699 ANENAVREILLTK

-724 LIVTRNVDNVV
+724 LIVTRNVDNTVL
-735 QVDQDIDPTS
+735 VDQDIDPTS
-745 SGWKIDVSKYKTG
+745 SGWKINVSNYRTG

>member
-93 YGTFAEVTFTATGGS
+93 YGTFAEVTFTATGAS

-129 LPSATT
+129 LPSGTT

-187 SWQIPTGY
+187 SWQIPAGY

-215 TGEREIST
+215 SGEREIST
-223 GGAKINAIGASSFKN
+223 GGAVIKATGASSFKN

-342 TPKTDK
+342 TPKTDE
-348 EWDDL
+348 EWNTL

-424 AENDVGQSAYTYL
+424 AENDVGKSAYTYL
-437 DLHQNTTTAC
+437 DLHQNATTAC
-447 TAGTEL
+447 TAGTKIE
-453 KNGLGYTTLTPQTT
+453 KGLGYTALTPQTT
-467 SSAVSLASGCAKFDD
+467 SSAVPLAGGCAKFDD

-500 FADAAET
+500 FAAAAGT

-519 HSQHNAMDMDSGSP
+519 HSQHNAMVDGIL

-545 TPNSKAATTSPVASA
+545 TPNSKAATAADAGDA
-560 VNVTKNTYLDT
+560 VTVTKNTYFDT
-571 TGTEQTEK
+571 TGAEQK
-579 YLQLKNGDLY
+579 DIYLQLKNGDLY
-589 WLKWTIDSAGGSDY
+589 WLKWTIDSAGGTDY
-603 PTTETTID
+603 PTTASTEAPT
-611 TKKYNTP
+611 YNIP

-651 ELGKKDILIRLNKSG
+651 ELEKKDIIIRLNKSG
-666 GADVTGTHIK
+666 GDEVTGTYMTGSG
-676 NPEDPATY
+676 DPATF
-684 KLSDIKNDGVLDISS
+684 KLSDIKNDGVLTISS
-699 SGENAVREILLTK
+699 ANENAVREILLTK

-724 LIVTRNVDNVV
+724 LIVTRNVNNAVL
-735 QVDQDIDPTS
+735 VDQDIDPTS
-745 SGWKIDVSKYKTG
+745 SGWKINVSNYRTG

>member
-1 MKKFRFYALLSIFVV
+1 
-16 FVLSSCN
+16 
-23 NYFNE
+23 
-28 TAYYADVNTPVS
+28 
-40 SESTKTITITATSEE
+40 
-55 NIVNFAAPSASARTL
+55 
-70 LPAAIGASD
+70 
-79 LKFYIGAKKAGDSV
+79 
-93 YGTFAEVTFTATGGS
+93 
-108 TTTGTITATYDLASY
+108 
-123 EFKLYA
+123 
-129 LPSATT
+129 
-135 VAENQLSDSTL
+135 
-146 KGLAILAAYAAA
+146 
-158 DLRYNDSVNFYLSS
+158 
-172 NSLTNNGTFD
+172 
-182 IGITS
+182 
-187 SWQIPTGY
+187 
-195 SVKVGVYGV
+195 
-204 DTNTLVYPSDA
+204 
-215 TGEREIST
+215 
-223 GGAKINAIGASSFKN
+223 
-238 ETGMAPG
+238 MAPG

-273 KTGGTIDLPNII
+273 KTVGTIDLPNII

-321 CERGFQLEILLAD
+321 CERGFRLEILLAD

-342 TPKTDK
+342 TPKTDE
-348 EWDDL
+348 EWKDL

-361 ATKKAASKTDWRNG
+361 AAKKAASTTDWKNG

-381 VLNKKNFQTYVNTIT
+381 VLNKSNFQTYVNTIT

-437 DLHQNTTTAC
+437 DLHQTATTAC

-453 KNGLGYTTLTPQTT
+453 TNGLGYTTLTPQTS
-467 SSAVSLASGCAKFDD
+467 SSAVSLASGCSKFDN

-492 KYYLSGGT
+492 KYYLSNGT
-500 FADAAET
+500 FADAEGT
-507 LTAAEMPNIITY
+507 LAATAMPNIITY
-519 HSQHNAMDMDSGSP
+519 HSQHNAMDEGKP

-545 TPNSKAATTSPVASA
+545 TPNSKAATAADAGDA
-560 VNVTKNTYLDT
+560 VTVTKNTYFDT
-571 TGTEQTEK
+571 TGAEQK
-579 YLQLKNGDLY
+579 DIYLQLKNGDLY
-589 WLKWTIDSAGGSDY
+589 WLKWTIDSAGGTDY

-611 TKKYNTP
+611 TKKYNIP
-618 NVYTGYE
+618 KVYTGYE

-651 ELGKKDILIRLNKSG
+651 ELAKKDILIRLNKSG
-666 GADVTGTHIK
+666 GDDVTGTYMTGSG
-676 NPEDPATY
+676 DPATF
-684 KLSDIKNDGVLDISS
+684 KLSDITNDGVLNISS

-735 QVDQDIDPTS
+735 LVDQDIDPTS
-745 SGWKIDVSKYKTG
+745 SGWKINVSNYRTG

>member
-55 NIVNFAAPSASARTL
+55 NIVNFASPSASARTL
-70 LPAAIGASD
+70 LPATIGASD
-79 LKFYIGAKKAGDSV
+79 LQFYIGAKKAGDSV
-93 YGTFAEVTFTATGGS
+93 YGTFAKVTFAPKDAS

-129 LPSATT
+129 LPSATI
-135 VAENQLSDSTL
+135 VVESQLSDSTL

-182 IGITS
+182 IEITS
-187 SWQIPTGY
+187 SWQIPAGY

-223 GGAKINAIGASSFKN
+223 GGAKINATGASSFKN

-285 DYPPTQPASFIAG
+285 DYRPTQPASFIAG

-342 TPKTDK
+342 TPKTDD
-348 EWDDL
+348 EWNTL
-353 MNTTLSLD
+353 MDTTLSLD
-361 ATKKAASKTDWRNG
+361 AAKKQASTTDWRNG

-381 VLNKKNFQTYVNTIT
+381 VLNKSNFQTYVNTIT

-424 AENDVGQSAYTYL
+424 AENDVGKSAYTYL
-437 DLHQNTTTAC
+437 DLHQNATTAC
-447 TAGTEL
+447 TAGTKIE
-453 KNGLGYTTLTPQTT
+453 KGLGYTDLTPQTT
-467 SSAVSLASGCAKFDD
+467 SSEVPLAGGCAKFDD

-500 FADAAET
+500 FADAEGT
-507 LTAAEMPNIITY
+507 LTAAKMPNIITY
-519 HSQHNAMDMDSGSP
+519 HSQHNAMDAAAP

-545 TPNSKAATTSPVASA
+545 TPNSKAATAA
-560 VNVTKNTYLDT
+560 DAGDGVTVTTNTYFDT
-571 TGTEQTEK
+571 TGAEQKDK

-618 NVYTGYE
+618 SVYTGYE

-666 GADVTGTHIK
+666 GDEVTGTYMTGSG
-676 NPEDPATY
+676 DPATF
-684 KLSDIKNDGVLDISS
+684 KLSDITNDGVLNISS
-699 SGENAVREILLTK
+699 SGEKAVREILLTK

>member
-93 YGTFAEVTFTATGGS
+93 YGTFAKVTFTATGAS

-129 LPSATT
+129 LPSTTT
-135 VAENQLSDSTL
+135 VADNQLSDSTL

-204 DTNTLVYPSDA
+204 DTNTLVYPSSA
-215 TGEREIST
+215 AGEREIST
-223 GGAKINAIGASSFKN
+223 GGDKIKATGDSSFKN
-238 ETGMAPG
+238 LDGMTPG

-250 IKIIASPTR
+250 IKIISPATM

-273 KTGGTIDLPNII
+273 KTVGTIDLPNII

-321 CERGFQLEILLAD
+321 CERGFRLEILLAD

-342 TPKTDK
+342 TPKTDE
-348 EWDDL
+348 EWNDL

-361 ATKKAASKTDWRNG
+361 AAKTQASTTDWRNG

-381 VLNKKNFQTYVNTIT
+381 VLNKSNFQTYVNTIT

-437 DLHQNTTTAC
+437 DLHKDATTAC
-447 TAGTEL
+447 TAGTKIE
-453 KNGLGYTTLTPQTT
+453 NGLGYTALTPQTS

-500 FADAAET
+500 FADAAGT
-507 LTAAEMPNIITY
+507 LAATAMPNIITY
-519 HSQHNAMDMDSGSP
+519 HSQHNAMDSGSP

-545 TPNSKAATTSPVASA
+545 TPNSKAATAADAGDA
-560 VNVTKNTYLDT
+560 VTVTENTYLDT
-571 TGTEQTEK
+571 TGTEQK
-579 YLQLKNGDLY
+579 NKHLQLKNGDLY
-589 WLKWTIDSAGGSDY
+589 WLKWTIDSAGGTDY
-603 PTTETTID
+603 PTTASTEAPT
-611 TKKYNTP
+611 YNIP

-651 ELGKKDILIRLNKSG
+651 ELAKEDILIRLNKSG
-666 GADVTGTHIK
+666 GDDVTGTYMTATG
-676 NPEDPATY
+676 DPLTY
-684 KLSDIKNDGVLDISS
+684 KLSDITDDGVLTISS
-699 SGENAVREILLTK
+699 ANENAVREILLTK

-724 LIVTRNVDNVV
+724 LIVTRNVDNTVL
-735 QVDQDIDPTS
+735 VDQDIDPTS
-745 SGWKIDVSKYKTG
+745 SGWKINVSNYRTG

>member
-79 LKFYIGAKKAGDSV
+79 LQFYIGAKKAGDSV
-93 YGTFAEVTFTATGGS
+93 YGTFVKVTFTATGSS

-129 LPSATT
+129 LPSATP

-146 KGLAILAAYAAA
+146 NGLAILAAYAAA

-172 NSLTNNGTFD
+172 NSLNNNGTFD

-223 GGAKINAIGASSFKN
+223 GGAKINATGASSFKN

-321 CERGFQLEILLAD
+321 CERGFRLEILLAD

-342 TPKTDK
+342 TPKTDE
-348 EWDDL
+348 EWKDL
-353 MNTTLSLD
+353 MDTTLSLGS
-361 ATKKAASKTDWRNG
+361 AKKAASTTDWKNG

-381 VLNKKNFQTYVNTIT
+381 VLNKSNFQTYVNTIT

-437 DLHQNTTTAC
+437 DLHQTATTAC

-453 KNGLGYTTLTPQTT
+453 TNGLGYTTLTPQTS
-467 SSAVSLASGCAKFDD
+467 SSAVSLASGCSKFDD

-492 KYYLSGGT
+492 KYYLSNGT
-500 FADAAET
+500 FADAEGT
-507 LTAAEMPNIITY
+507 LAATAMPNIITY
-519 HSQHNAMDMDSGSP
+519 HSQHNAMDSGSP

-545 TPNSKAATTSPVASA
+545 TPNSKAATAVDAGDA

-571 TGTEQTEK
+571 TGTEQKDK

-611 TKKYNTP
+611 SKKYNTP

-634 ETTDVVAGVEIE
+634 EKTDVVAGVEIE

-651 ELGKKDILIRLNKSG
+651 ELAKEDILIRLNKSG
-666 GADVTGTHIK
+666 GDDVTSTYLTGSGT
-676 NPEDPATY
+676 PTTF
-684 KLSDIKNDGVLDISS
+684 KLSDITNDGVLNISS

-735 QVDQDIDPTS
+735 LVDQDIDPTS
-745 SGWKIDVSKYKTG
+745 SGWKINVSNYRTG

>member
-129 LPSATT
+129 LPSGTT
-135 VAENQLSDSTL
+135 VADNQLSDSTL

-204 DTNTLVYPSDA
+204 DTNTLVYPSSA
-215 TGEREIST
+215 AGEREIST
-223 GGAKINAIGASSFKN
+223 GGDKIKATGDSSFKN
-238 ETGMAPG
+238 LDGMTPG

-250 IKIIASPTR
+250 IKIISPAKK

-273 KTGGTIDLPNII
+273 KTEGTIDLPNII

-321 CERGFQLEILLAD
+321 CERGFRLEILLAD

-342 TPKTDK
+342 TPKTDD
-348 EWDDL
+348 EWNTL

-361 ATKKAASKTDWRNG
+361 ATKKAESTTYWRNG

-381 VLNKKNFQTYVNTIT
+381 VLNKSNFQTYVNTIT

-437 DLHQNTTTAC
+437 DLHKDATTAC

-467 SSAVSLASGCAKFDD
+467 STAVPLAGGCAKFDD

-492 KYYLSGGT
+492 KYYLSNGT
-500 FADAAET
+500 FADAEGT

-519 HSQHNAMDMDSGSP
+519 HSQHNAMVDGKL

-545 TPNSKAATTSPVASA
+545 TPNSKAATAADAGDGVTA
-560 VNVTKNTYLDT
+560 TKNTYLDT
-571 TGTEQTEK
+571 TGKEQKDK

-618 NVYTGYE
+618 SVYTGYE

-634 ETTDVVAGVEIE
+634 EKTDVVAGVEIE

-666 GADVTGTHIK
+666 GDDVTSTYITGSGT
-676 NPEDPATY
+676 PTTY
-684 KLSDIKNDGVLDISS
+684 KLSDITDDGVLTISS
-699 SGENAVREILLTK
+699 ANENAVREILLTK

-724 LIVTRNVDNVV
+724 LIVTRNVDNAVL
-735 QVDQDIDPTS
+735 VDQDIDPTS
-745 SGWKIDVSKYKTG
+745 SGWKINVSNYRTG

>member
-1 MKKFRFYALLSIFVV
+1 
-16 FVLSSCN
+16 
-23 NYFNE
+23 
-28 TAYYADVNTPVS
+28 
-40 SESTKTITITATSEE
+40 
-55 NIVNFAAPSASARTL
+55 
-70 LPAAIGASD
+70 
-79 LKFYIGAKKAGDSV
+79 
-93 YGTFAEVTFTATGGS
+93 
-108 TTTGTITATYDLASY
+108 
-123 EFKLYA
+123 
-129 LPSATT
+129 
-135 VAENQLSDSTL
+135 
-146 KGLAILAAYAAA
+146 
-158 DLRYNDSVNFYLSS
+158 
-172 NSLTNNGTFD
+172 
-182 IGITS
+182 
-187 SWQIPTGY
+187 
-195 SVKVGVYGV
+195 
-204 DTNTLVYPSDA
+204 
-215 TGEREIST
+215 
-223 GGAKINAIGASSFKN
+223 
-238 ETGMAPG
+238 
-245 NYNLV
+245 
-250 IKIIASPTR
+250 
-259 TYTYSESLIILPGR
+259 
-273 KTGGTIDLPNII
+273 
-285 DYPPTQPASFIAG
+285 
-298 YAKPLTSDQ
+298 
-307 DYYTVDFAWTDTSY
+307 
-321 CERGFQLEILLAD
+321 
-334 KDQNTFFT
+334 
-342 TPKTDK
+342 
-348 EWDDL
+348 

-361 ATKKAASKTDWRNG
+361 AAKKAESTTNWRNG

-381 VLNKKNFQTYVNTIT
+381 VLNKSNFQTYVNTIT

-437 DLHQNTTTAC
+437 DLHKDATTAC

-453 KNGLGYTTLTPQTT
+453 KDGLGYTTLTPQT
-467 SSAVSLASGCAKFDD
+467 SSSEVSLASGCAKFDD

-500 FADAAET
+500 FADAAGT
-507 LTAAEMPNIITY
+507 LAATAMPNIITY
-519 HSQHNAMDMDSGSP
+519 HSQHNAMDSGSP

-545 TPNSKAATTSPVASA
+545 TPNSKAATTSPVAAA

-589 WLKWTIDSAGGSDY
+589 WLKWTIDSAGGTDY
-603 PTTETTID
+603 PTTASTEAPT
-611 TKKYNTP
+611 YNIP

-634 ETTDVVAGVEIE
+634 EKTDVVAGVEIE

-666 GADVTGTHIK
+666 GDDVTGTYIK
-676 NPEDPATY
+676 DPEVAATF
-684 KLSDIKNDGVLDISS
+684 KLSDIKNDGVLNIAS

-735 QVDQDIDPTS
+735 LVDQDIDPTS
-745 SGWKIDVSKYKTG
+745 SGWKINVSNYRTG

>member
-70 LPAAIGASD
+70 LPATIGASD

-129 LPSATT
+129 LPSATP

-187 SWQIPTGY
+187 SWQIPAGY

-204 DTNTLVYPSDA
+204 DTNTLVYPSSA
-215 TGEREIST
+215 AGEREIST
-223 GGAKINAIGASSFKN
+223 GGEQIKATGDSSFKN
-238 ETGMAPG
+238 LDGMAPG

-250 IKIIASPTR
+250 IKIIASAKM

-273 KTGGTIDLPNII
+273 KTEGTIELPNII

-361 ATKKAASKTDWRNG
+361 ANKKAESPTDWRNG

-437 DLHQNTTTAC
+437 DLHQTKTTAC
-447 TAGTEL
+447 TAGTKIE
-453 KNGLGYTTLTPQTT
+453 NGLGYTALTPQTT
-467 SSAVSLASGCAKFDD
+467 STEVSLASGCAKFDD

-500 FADAAET
+500 FADAAGT
-507 LTAAEMPNIITY
+507 LAATAMPNIITY
-519 HSQHNAMDMDSGSP
+519 HSQHNAMVDGKL

-571 TGTEQTEK
+571 TGTEQK
-579 YLQLKNGDLY
+579 DIYLQLKNGDLY

-618 NVYTGYE
+618 SVYTGYE

-651 ELGKKDILIRLNKSG
+651 ELAKEDILIRLNKSG
-666 GADVTGTHIK
+666 GDEVTGTYMTGSG
-676 NPEDPATY
+676 DPATF
-684 KLSDIKNDGVLDISS
+684 KLSDITNDGVLNISS
-699 SGENAVREILLTK
+699 SSEKAVREILLTK

-735 QVDQDIDPTS
+735 LVDQDIDPTS
-745 SGWKIDVSKYKTG
+745 SGWKINVSNYRTG